1 MQVDKKTDKP
11 MTTINPTKEYTLSEL
26 VKIEAIPGLRS
37 YPSYKNRVLEDLAK
51 GRNSV
56 LKAKIIGE
64 GRGRTI
70 RIVGQNLINYV
81 KSTNEENHK
90 NDSEA
95 EQGN

>member
-1 MQVDKKTDKP
+1 
-11 MTTINPTKEYTLSEL
+11 MTKINPTKEYTLSEL

-81 KSTNEENHK
+81 NATNEENHIK
-90 NDSEA
+90 NEDSKDSEA
-95 EQGN
+95 GSTD